1 MSEVTASQLQ
11 DRSSNIILNNT
22 NGILQVVQSVK
33 TGHQAISGGSAP
45 EYGVALVTDME
56 VTITKTSPR
65 SKILVIVDMRVAG
78 TSSYNRQEWIL
89 MRDGEPCFIGQG
101 QNQLDYQNA
110 AGTNNCTGRMPV
122 NSDQPATSMCS
133 TGCWFLDH
141 DSEELQSTMTYAVF
155 AGDRNGDST
164 VYINRGRAGTTA
176 SNQTIC
182 ASSITAIEV
191 A

>member
-1 MSEVTASQLQ
+1 
-11 DRSSNIILNNT
+11 
-22 NGILQVVQSVK
+22 
-33 TGHQAISGGSAP
+33 
-45 EYGVALVTDME
+45 ME

-101 QNQLDYQNA
+101 QNQLDYQNS

-141 DSEELQSTMTYAVF
+141 DSEELQSTMTYSVF

-164 VYINRGRAGTTA
+164 VYINRARAGTTA